1 METIKDILSVLGNV
15 VNGLSGMI
23 MGLGFGFLSAP
34 TALGYCAGIIGMLV
48 FKTVIPIN
56 IQGET
61 IVLAGSVGKN
71 FRERISIVFYSG
83 IIMVVLGALDVFP
96 GYRCDTEIYEK
107 AGLMDNGPVVGAHF
121 IFPSQTDIDIIKRH
135 NGFVVHCPD
144 ATTNIIAGIMGVAAL
159 QDDGVNISL
168 GSDVGG
174 GHSMGVYTQIARS
187 VQLSKLKWF
196 YEPETNR
203 PITFTNAFYLATK
216 AGGSVFGKLIG

>member
-1 METIKDILSVLGNV
+1 MEIIKDILSVLGNV

-83 IIMVVLGALDVFP
+83 IIMVVLGALGKSTMWVCKPIWWNHAERLRPRWMYSPVTAVIPRSMKKP
-96 GYRCDTEIYEK
+96 G
-107 AGLMDNGPVVGAHF
+107 
-121 IFPSQTDIDIIKRH
+121 
-135 NGFVVHCPD
+135 
-144 ATTNIIAGIMGVAAL
+144 
-159 QDDGVNISL
+159 
-168 GSDVGG
+168 
-174 GHSMGVYTQIARS
+174 
-187 VQLSKLKWF
+187 
-196 YEPETNR
+196 
-203 PITFTNAFYLATK
+203 
-216 AGGSVFGKLIG
+216 

>member
-1 METIKDILSVLGNV
+1 ME
-15 VNGLSGMI
+15 
-23 MGLGFGFLSAP
+23 GFCWKSLRTF
-34 TALGYCAGIIGMLV
+34 Y
-48 FKTVIPIN
+48 

-121 IFPSQTDIDIIKRH
+121 MFPSQTDIDIIKRH

-159 QDDGVNISL
+159 QDDGVNIYL